1 MPSLNNDAG
10 TTIIIDNEDGAAT
23 FSRMTLR
30 IMTVKSVEFILITL
44 SLMALGKMTFITMT
58 INLRKF

>member
-23 FSRMTLR
+23 FSGMTLR
-30 IMTVKSVEFILITL
+30 IMTVIYVKFILITL
-44 SLMALGKMTFITMT
+44 STMH
-58 INLRKF
+58 LAK